1 MEVWCRRAAA
11 HASRTRPYAAAVSSS
26 PPKGKLYSSANLAA
40 RRGVLRGPLPP
51 LITGGRRRCSGFGNA
66 GESTTPKYL
75 PLNEKGPPSRTSHRP
90 VLTPRCPPDQAQRPP
105 QGR

>member
-51 LITGGRRRCSGFGNA
+51 MITGGRGRCSGFGNA
-66 GESTTPKYL
+66 GGAATVKYF
-75 PLNEKGPPSRTSHRP
+75 PPHEKAPPAGTSHRP
-90 VLTPRCPPDQAQRPP
+90 VITREGPPDRA
-105 QGR
+105 